1 MGCAAWDT
9 ESYAFRRLTVTLG
22 CAHTPSECML
32 TILMARSQ
40 PSMLKPRRCTWSFP
54 VDIAITE
61 SISNPS
67 PPGIDKVLFVASPDL
82 RTKLASVTDSV
93 VRDTESYRYPTT
105 FVM

>member
-1 MGCAAWDT
+1 
-9 ESYAFRRLTVTLG
+9 
-22 CAHTPSECML
+22 
-32 TILMARSQ
+32 MARSQ

-93 VRDTESYRYPTT
+93 VRDTESYAMPQT
-105 FVM
+105 FVMVEPSPDDMVRGWPRSELYEL